1 MPFPRLFL
9 RFGILLVV
17 LVIFSGA
24 FCNSSH
30 AAEKIVVIGD
40 SLSKEYSIE
49 FPALNPGNPAAWGE
63 RNWLELLS
71 ANRSDLVDIGRE
83 SVWPD
88 ARLFG
93 HEYNFA
99 FPGSTT
105 SEWVEILTSPLLT
118 NPEFL
123 ASRINLNLAL
133 KDDADRVVIFLGA
146 NDMKNNYRTYSGGAD
161 PAEFIDAVV
170 SNLSTLVDHV
180 RAFNSSVPI
189 VLVNVPDV
197 GATPVVLED
206 YPDPAQRQRVAD
218 ITSGINSRLR
228 QLADA
233 EKIGYA
239 DVAQLTTQMLSP
251 DRMVIGGVRF
261 FVSVDNKFLSNDPEY
276 LFSPDG
282 FHVNT
287 SVQLLIANS
296 IISAFREAY
305 PQQTVVPL
313 FESEELL
320 TILGIAPDVT
330 TDQWAEAYGLGSF
343 MGEDDSDG
351 DGATRLQEFALGMD
365 PRVADS
371 EKRPLGN
378 WTGNRLELRYRLRV
392 ADSDHFSAEPEFSKD
407 LLNWS
412 PVAEDQIRIEDGGHR
427 AWVTPTEFPCFLR
440 LKISEL

>member
-9 RFGILLVV
+9 RSGILLVV
-17 LVIFSGA
+17 LVLFSGA
-24 FCNSSH
+24 FYISSN

-40 SLSKEYSIE
+40 SLSKEYALE

-71 ANRSDLVDIGRE
+71 EHRSGLVDIGRE

-88 ARLFG
+88 SRFLG

-105 SEWVEILTSPLLT
+105 SEWVEILTSPIVT

-123 ASRINLNLAL
+123 ASRLNLNLAL

-146 NDMKNNYRTYSGGAD
+146 NDMKNNYGTYAGGAD
-161 PAEFIDAVV
+161 PAEFIDTVV
-170 SNLSTLVDHV
+170 SNLSALVDHV
-180 RAFNSSVPI
+180 RALNSSVPI

-197 GATPVVLED
+197 GATPVVLDEH
-206 YPDPAQRQRVAD
+206 PDPARRQRVAD
-218 ITSGINSRLR
+218 ITSGINSRLQ

-251 DRMVIGGVRF
+251 DRIVIGGVRF
-261 FVSVDNKFLSNDPEY
+261 FVSVDHKFLSNDPEY

-305 PQQTVVPL
+305 PQQTDVPL
-313 FESEELL
+313 FETEELL
-320 TILGIAPDVT
+320 TILGISPDITAEEWV
-330 TDQWAEAYGLGSF
+330 EAYGLGGF
-343 MGEDDSDG
+343 MGENDSDG
-351 DGATRLQEFALGMD
+351 DGATRLQEFAYGMD

-371 EKRPLGN
+371 EKRPQGS
-378 WTGNRLELRYRLRV
+378 WTGNQLELRYQLRV
-392 ADSDHFSAEPEFSKD
+392 AGSNHFTAVPEFSKD
-407 LLNWS
+407 LLKWL
-412 PVAEDQIRIEDGGHR
+412 PVPEDQIMIDDGGYR
-427 AWVTPTEFPCFLR
+427 AWVTPPEFPCFLR